1 MFYTTIIGHYYIER
15 QKRIH
20 HLDYKLI
27 NINLNYSIIAMV
39 MGIDLIL
46 CSSMNDKF
54 TRYAICLYKMN
65 FAINDIPEKF
75 SCQRIIMK
83 TARKLSA

>member
-1 MFYTTIIGHYYIER
+1 
-15 QKRIH
+15 
-20 HLDYKLI
+20 
-27 NINLNYSIIAMV
+27 MV

-54 TRYAICLYKMN
+54 TRYAICLYKLN